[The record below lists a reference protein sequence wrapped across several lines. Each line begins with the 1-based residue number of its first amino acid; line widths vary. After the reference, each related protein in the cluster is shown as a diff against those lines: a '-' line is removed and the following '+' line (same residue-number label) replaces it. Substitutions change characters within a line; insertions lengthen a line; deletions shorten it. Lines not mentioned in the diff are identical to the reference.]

1 MTNTNNKTMK
11 IVTSLWYTINDN
23 NWTRTKSD
31 FLLFG
36 LWYHLN
42 MEYSSH
48 PMMTNNSRP
57 RDYNACDCF
66 ASTDIALA
74 IKRMLCFPF
83 RTTDGRFN
91 NSSHTIPMSYMVK
104 EINTFKS
111 LIEAKE
117 AKSNSLQCSYRMHV
131 FRTYVSTSHR
141 HEEKPITLRNRCHEI
156 LTTNYSL
163 L

>member
-1 MTNTNNKTMK
+1 
-11 IVTSLWYTINDN
+11 
-23 NWTRTKSD
+23 
-31 FLLFG
+31 
-36 LWYHLN
+36 
-42 MEYSSH
+42 MEYSSR

-104 EINTFKS
+104 EIKTFKS

-117 AKSNSLQCSYRMHV
+117 AKSNSLHCSYRMHV
-131 FRTYVSTSHR
+131 FRTFVSTSHR
-141 HEEKPITLRNRCHEI
+141 HEEKPMTLRNRCHEI
-156 LTTNYSL
+156 VTTKYSL
-163 L
+163 VRSNSSPKRV